1 MTRESPSSRSRSDA
15 MSPADWAQLES
26 MVDALLDTP
35 SQRRGALLAELSGGD
50 ANRRAELE
58 RLLSECKR
66 PHPLLDQ
73 PAARHSRRWSTNTPS
88 TYRTRC
94 ATAMITREIGRGGMA
109 TVYLARDLLRHSR
122 DVAVKVLRPE
132 LAAAVGGSRFLREIE
147 IAARLRHPNI
157 VPLYDSG
164 WVPAAETGFT
174 VVTRPPRPAFSPC
187 AASSDEKR
195 STSVADTD
203 SGTGALALCPCIER
217 QRLAAAVASHHSV
230 ASELAVAHTIDEV
243 AVHSEVDA
251 CGEAAEPS
259 TDLRHQANELVHV
272 PVERRQAVQQRI
284 RDRGARPSV
293 GRSTRL
299 CRLDDVYGTQCLC
312 RRLEDDVERPR
323 LTEIDVDAVARDRSE
338 AQATDGD
345 HVRTADVEAE
355 RKNRPL
361 WVVVAR

>member
-73 PAARHSRRWSTNTPS
+73 PAARQFAALVDEHAVDVSDALRDR
-88 TYRTRC
+88 YQ
-94 ATAMITREIGRGGMA
+94 ITREIGRGGMA
-109 TVYLARDLLRHSR
+109 TVYLARDLRHSR
-122 DVAVKVLRPE
+122 DVAVNVLRPE
-132 LAAAVGGSRFLREIE
+132 LAAAVRGVGFLREIE

-203 SGTGALALCPCIER
+203 SGTGALALCPSC
-217 QRLAAAVASHHSV
+217 
-230 ASELAVAHTIDEV
+230 
-243 AVHSEVDA
+243 
-251 CGEAAEPS
+251 
-259 TDLRHQANELVHV
+259 
-272 PVERRQAVQQRI
+272 
-284 RDRGARPSV
+284 
-293 GRSTRL
+293 
-299 CRLDDVYGTQCLC
+299 
-312 RRLEDDVERPR
+312 
-323 LTEIDVDAVARDRSE
+323 
-338 AQATDGD
+338 
-345 HVRTADVEAE
+345 
-355 RKNRPL
+355 
-361 WVVVAR
+361 